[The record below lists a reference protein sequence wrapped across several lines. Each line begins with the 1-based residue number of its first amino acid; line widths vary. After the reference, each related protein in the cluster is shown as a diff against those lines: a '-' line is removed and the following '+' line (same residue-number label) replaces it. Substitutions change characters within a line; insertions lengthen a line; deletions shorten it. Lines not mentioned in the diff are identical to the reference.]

1 MVYIEILQPK
11 NLIGF
16 FNNLEDKEFV
26 KNHLENYQVVYK
38 DQISDPYLMETVYS
52 AIKKVVP
59 SENNKL
65 IYYAGFK
72 INLGD
77 LLVFNSFRA
86 KDLFLLTKEGF
97 KLLKTVDFSI

>member
-16 FNNLEDKEFV
+16 FNNLEDKDFV
-26 KNHLENYQVVYK
+26 KDHIENYEIAYR
-38 DQISDPYLMETVYS
+38 DQISDPYLMESVYS

-59 SENNKL
+59 SKDNKL

-77 LLVFNSFRA
+77 LLIFNSFRS
-86 KDLFLLTKEGF
+86 KDFFLLTQSGF
-97 KLLKTVDFSI
+97 KLLKTEDFLI